1 MNKSMRFA
9 CLTLTIMG
17 ALGLALSVA
26 ACAPST
32 AEWTDGDR
40 SAITALSDRYL
51 QALVDDDVDALASL
65 FVEDG
70 IRLVNGGAVTYGR
83 AAIQAIGSLTP
94 VGNPAGD
101 FVSLRA
107 NNVTIGGEG
116 DLAYSWL
123 DYDLTVVASE
133 GAEPS
138 TNYGRFLNVI
148 RRQPDGTWLFVV
160 VMFNTRPSP

>member
-1 MNKSMRFA
+1 MNKSLRFP
-9 CLTLTIMG
+9 CLTIMG
-17 ALGLALSVA
+17 ALGIALSVV
-26 ACAPST
+26 ACSPST

-40 SAITALSDRYL
+40 SAITVLSDRYL

-70 IRLVNGGAVTYGR
+70 IRLVNGGGITHGR
-83 AAIQAIGSLTP
+83 ASIQAIGSLTP
-94 VGNPAGD
+94 TGNPGGD
-101 FVSLRA
+101 FVSFRT

-138 TNYGRFLNVI
+138 NVYGRFLNVVK
-148 RRQPDGTWLFVV
+148 RQPDGTWLFVA
-160 VMFNTRPSP
+160 VMFNTRPAP

>member
-17 ALGLALSVA
+17 ALGIALSVA

-70 IRLVNGGAVTYGR
+70 VRLVNGGAVTHGR
-83 AAIQAIGSLTP
+83 AAIQAINLT
-94 VGNPAGD
+94 AD
-101 FVSLRA
+101 FVSFSTS
-107 NNVTIGGEG
+107 NVTIGGEG

-123 DYDLTVVASE
+123 DYDLTVVLSE

-138 TNYGRFLNVI
+138 NYYGRFLNVI
-148 RRQPDGTWLFVV
+148 RRQPDGTWLFVA
-160 VMFNTRPSP
+160 VMYNVRPSQ